1 MKHFFIQY
9 KLVKFFL
16 FAIVFSVG
24 GNKLSAQEDFYDNNF
39 VREIRIDFYQ
49 DNWKQILDSLFS
61 SGDAETRIMA
71 DVTIDGSLY
80 KACGIRYKGFSSWN
94 SDEIKNPF
102 SINLD
107 YSYPN
112 QNHLGYSKLKLS
124 NVIYDPSFIREVLS
138 YSIARKYMPAS
149 GANYANVYISDTLI
163 GLYTNVEAVDDLFAD
178 KHFGSSKN
186 AFFKGN
192 PETLVYPFGQNANL
206 AYTHGADSSGYMPFY
221 QMESESGWTDLYN
234 FINVLNNDTA
244 NISQVLN
251 VDRAL
256 WMHAFNYSVLNLDSY
271 IAYAQNFY
279 VYKTDNQRFNT
290 ILWDLN
296 MSFGSFR
303 HSDGATNFSGVT
315 MEELPELN
323 PLQHMIFSISPRPLM
338 KNLFKNSTYRKMY
351 LAHLRTILDENI
363 INGEYLVIGEQLHEM
378 VAPYVLADT
387 NKFYSDEEFE
397 QNIHTL
403 TGVSTE
409 QYPGIQEIME
419 ERSEYLSTYPGISSY
434 PVFINSLFSNNPAVR
449 GENLGVSVEVLDAN
463 KVMIFYRCS
472 SNDVFTSIQLSD
484 DGLLGDEMA
493 GDNVFY
499 AEIIPYG
506 RIFQYYLWAENDSA
520 GAFLPERAAYEYYT
534 HPIRIELGDIVLNE
548 IIYNNYNF
556 GNTANFSDI
565 EGLEIY
571 NPYSDD
577 VLLNDLKIS
586 YKGYEFAICD
596 TLLCGK
602 QLLMIYPEQY
612 SMQTSFIISDLYLK
626 LISDSEICIDSVSPG
641 LCSDNRS
648 LGRFPDGASFES
660 VLLPTPGS
668 FNKQPENIINSLS
681 IFPTPAIDQIYCELK
696 TDDNIESIQIFNS
709 SGGLVYNKNLD
720 NNHCITMAVDISSW
734 VSSVYLV
741 KVCGTNLVYS
751 AKFLKL

>member
-1 MKHFFIQY
+1 
-9 KLVKFFL
+9 
-16 FAIVFSVG
+16 VFSVG

-303 HSDGATNFSGVT
+303 HSDGATNFSGSCRQSNTEAIV
-315 MEELPELN
+315 
-323 PLQHMIFSISPRPLM
+323 IIKSFS
-338 KNLFKNSTYRKMY
+338 
-351 LAHLRTILDENI
+351 
-363 INGEYLVIGEQLHEM
+363 Q
-378 VAPYVLADT
+378 
-387 NKFYSDEEFE
+387 
-397 QNIHTL
+397 
-403 TGVSTE
+403 
-409 QYPGIQEIME
+409 
-419 ERSEYLSTYPGISSY
+419 
-434 PVFINSLFSNNPAVR
+434 
-449 GENLGVSVEVLDAN
+449 
-463 KVMIFYRCS
+463 
-472 SNDVFTSIQLSD
+472 
-484 DGLLGDEMA
+484 
-493 GDNVFY
+493 
-499 AEIIPYG
+499 
-506 RIFQYYLWAENDSA
+506 
-520 GAFLPERAAYEYYT
+520 
-534 HPIRIELGDIVLNE
+534 
-548 IIYNNYNF
+548 
-556 GNTANFSDI
+556 
-565 EGLEIY
+565 
-571 NPYSDD
+571 
-577 VLLNDLKIS
+577 
-586 YKGYEFAICD
+586 
-596 TLLCGK
+596 
-602 QLLMIYPEQY
+602 
-612 SMQTSFIISDLYLK
+612 
-626 LISDSEICIDSVSPG
+626 
-641 LCSDNRS
+641 
-648 LGRFPDGASFES
+648 
-660 VLLPTPGS
+660 
-668 FNKQPENIINSLS
+668 
-681 IFPTPAIDQIYCELK
+681 
-696 TDDNIESIQIFNS
+696 
-709 SGGLVYNKNLD
+709 
-720 NNHCITMAVDISSW
+720 
-734 VSSVYLV
+734 
-741 KVCGTNLVYS
+741 
-751 AKFLKL
+751 